1 MPMNARLTVIESN
14 STDPYKNL
22 ALEEWLL
29 NHVAEEEVILYLWQ
43 NQHTVVIGKNQNAW
57 KECNISTL
65 EADGGH
71 LARRL
76 SGGGA
81 VYHDLGNLNFTFLA
95 HKSHYDV
102 ARQHEVILKALLRLG
117 IQAEK
122 SGRNDILVDGR
133 KVSGNAFYEH
143 AGRCYHHGTLLMQ
156 VDGAKMARYLNVSKE
171 KLASKGVK
179 SVRSRV
185 LNLVEVCPD
194 LNAAQLKEALSD
206 SFSEVYGGTP
216 ERLPLEAVDADQW
229 QALEARYRDWDWNF
243 GRQFAFDRSFGHRFS
258 WGQVDVELA
267 IDSGHVRDAEVYSDA
282 LLPDFIDALAPALIG
297 QRYDNHALAEAVRQ
311 LAVQTE
317 AAKGPQAELA
327 DWLLSVDV

>member
-1 MPMNARLTVIESN
+1 MEMQISVITSD

-22 ALEEWLL
+22 ALEQWLL
-29 NHVAEEEVILYLWQ
+29 EHVEENEVVLYLWQ

-95 HKSHYDV
+95 HKAQYSVDKQLSV
-102 ARQHEVILKALLRLG
+102 IAGALQHFG
-117 IQAEK
+117 IAAEK

-156 VDGAKMARYLNVSKE
+156 VDGEQMARYLNVSKE
-171 KLASKGVK
+171 KLASKGVA
-179 SVRSRV
+179 SVKARV
-185 LNLVEVCPD
+185 MNLVEVCPSLD
-194 LNAAQLKEALSD
+194 ADALKEALVSA
-206 SFSEVYGGTP
+206 FAAVYGGKP
-216 ERLPLEAVDADQW
+216 ERLSLDAVNKEEWQTLEAH
-229 QALEARYRDWDWNF
+229 YRDWNWNF
-243 GRQFAFDRSFGHRFS
+243 GRRFQFDRSLGHRFA
-258 WGQVDVELA
+258 WGQVDLA
-267 IDSGHVRDAEVYSDA
+267 LVIDSGYIRDAEVYSDA
-282 LLPDFIDALAPALIG
+282 LLPDFIDALAPAFCG
-297 QRYDNHALAEAVRQ
+297 QRYENKSLAEAVRSI
-311 LAVQTE
+311 AVTE
-317 AAKGPQAELA
+317 NAISAQRELA
-327 DWLLSVDV
+327 DWLAAQEC

>member
-1 MPMNARLTVIESN
+1 MKNRLTIIESD
-14 STDPYKNL
+14 STNPYKNL
-22 ALEEWLL
+22 ALENWLL
-29 NHVAEEEVILYLWQ
+29 DHVAEDEVILYLWQ

-95 HKSHYDV
+95 QKAHYDV
-102 ARQHEVILKALLRLG
+102 AKQLEVILRGLQSLG

-122 SGRNDILVDGR
+122 SGRNDILVDSR

-156 VDGAKMARYLNVSKE
+156 VDGEKMAKYLNVSKE
-171 KLASKGVK
+171 KLQSKGVS
-179 SVRSRV
+179 SVKSRV

-194 LNAAQLKEALSD
+194 LDASKLKAAMCEA
-206 SFSEVYGGTP
+206 FAAVYEGTP
-216 ERLPLEAVDADQW
+216 DLLALEAVDAAEW
-229 QALEARYRDWDWNF
+229 QALQTRYEDWDWNF
-243 GRQFAFDRSFGHRFS
+243 GRKFAFDRSFGHRFS
-258 WGQVDVELA
+258 WGRVDLEMQ
-267 IDSGHVRDAEVYSDA
+267 IKNGHIRDAQVYSDA
-282 LLPDFIDALAPALIG
+282 LVPDFIDALGAALLG
-297 QRYDNHALAEAVRQ
+297 VRYESSALAEVVRALQ
-311 LAVQTE
+311 VADNAVQ
-317 AAKGPQAELA
+317 PQQEMAE
-327 DWLLSVDV
+327 WLLTVEC